1 MLTYQITKHK
11 SKENILQDSLVG
23 IEFEFYSD
31 KELEDVRSEISTLLS
46 KKIRLEGKAHSDF
59 VPTKDEYKLE
69 PDMSGGKGLIELITA
84 PIPYNIARNTIL
96 KVLAWIQE
104 NGYTTDKCS
113 IHLNLSFNSKKTGKP
128 NLISKMDSLKFV
140 LGFNETEVYKLFPHR
155 EKSVYAK
162 SVKWIMPKI
171 DYK

>member
-31 KELEDVRSEISTLLS
+31 KDLEDVRREVSTLLG
-46 KKIRLEGKAHSDF
+46 KKIRLEDKAHSDF

-84 PIPYNIARNTIL
+84 PIPYNVARNTIL
-96 KVLAWIQE
+96 KVLK
-104 NGYTTDKCS
+104 TD
-113 IHLNLSFNSKKTGKP
+113 NP
-128 NLISKMDSLKFV
+128 
-140 LGFNETEVYKLFPHR
+140 
-155 EKSVYAK
+155 
-162 SVKWIMPKI
+162 
-171 DYK
+171 